1 MTANLRDVARLAAL
15 IAFLSLIGMPV
26 RSAEDG
32 LLELTA
38 TIELPT
44 VRGRIDHL
52 GIDRAR
58 GRLFVAALR
67 NDTVEII
74 DLKASL
80 RRRSLHGFVD
90 PQSAVYVPSVDRLF
104 VSNGRGGR
112 IDVIDG
118 ATLSRVKVIEGMHD
132 ADNIRVDAAARR
144 IYVGYGKGAL
154 RALDAV
160 TGESV
165 ADIPLAGHPE
175 SFQLEADGTRIFV
188 NVPEANHVAVV
199 DRAKRAVTATWPIGD
214 AEANFAMALDEAG
227 RRLFVATRL
236 PSLLLVYD
244 IDSGR
249 VVAQQPI
256 GKDTD
261 DLFFDAG
268 RKRLYVICGEGRIDI
283 VRQLDPDHYS
293 MEGSVSTAPRAR
305 TGLFVP
311 EDGRIYVAVP
321 AGVDAPASIRSYR
334 LK

>member
-1 MTANLRDVARLAAL
+1 MRITILVAMLA
-15 IAFLSLIGMPV
+15 LSGMPA

-32 LLELTA
+32 PLELTA

-90 PQSAVYVPSVDRLF
+90 PQSAVYVPSIDRLF

-112 IDVIDG
+112 IDIIDG

-132 ADNIRVDAAARR
+132 ADNIRVDVAAGRL
-144 IYVGYGKGAL
+144 YVGFGKGAL
-154 RALDAV
+154 RALDLS
-160 TGESV
+160 TGETV
-165 ADIPLAGHPE
+165 AEIPLSGHPE
-175 SFQLEADGTRIFV
+175 SFQLEANGTRIFV
-188 NVPEANHVAVV
+188 NVPDANHVAVV
-199 DRAKRAVTATWPIGD
+199 DREKRAVVGTWPIGD
-214 AEANFAMALDEAG
+214 AEANFAMALDEPG

-244 IDSGR
+244 IDAGR
-249 VVAQQPI
+249 IVAQLPI
-256 GKDTD
+256 GKDAD
-261 DLFFDAG
+261 DLFFDPA

-283 VRQLDPDHYS
+283 VRQADPDHYS
-293 MEGSVSTAPRAR
+293 IEGSVSTAPRAR

-321 AGVDAPASIRSYR
+321 AGVDALASIRSYR